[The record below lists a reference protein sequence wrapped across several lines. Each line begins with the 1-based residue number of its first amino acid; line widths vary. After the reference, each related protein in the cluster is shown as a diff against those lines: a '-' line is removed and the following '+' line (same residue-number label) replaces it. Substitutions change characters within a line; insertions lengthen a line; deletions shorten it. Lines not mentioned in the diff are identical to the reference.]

1 MSDARAAAG
10 GLRCRAPAKVNLFLH
25 VLARRPDGYHE
36 LDSLVVF
43 AEFGD
48 ALTVAPGEDLVLEV
62 VGPQAATL
70 AATAGAGEANLVL
83 RAARRL
89 RALCGDAPGA
99 RLTLEKHLPV
109 AAGLGGGSADA
120 AAALRGLVALWGRDD
135 LPRARLMTLAAE
147 LGADVP
153 VCLDA
158 RASRVGGVG
167 ERLVPV
173 PPLPAAWLVLVNP
186 GRGLATGAVFAA
198 RRGPFSVPA
207 AEMPALSDAPALAA
221 WLRAAGNDLEAPAR
235 TLLPEIA
242 EVLAA
247 LADTAGC
254 LLARMSGSGASCF
267 GLYGDETAARA
278 AAAAISARRPAWW
291 VRPSAIARPADAT

>member
-1 MSDARAAAG
+1 MQAPGQAFARA
-10 GLRCRAPAKVNLFLH
+10 KINLTLE
-25 VLARRPDGYHE
+25 VRGRRPDGYHE
-36 LDSLVVF
+36 LESLVVF
-43 AEFGD
+43 AEIGD
-48 ALTVAPGEDLVLEV
+48 RLTFSPAEIFTLDLK
-62 VGPQAATL
+62 GPFAASL
-70 AATAGAGEANLVL
+70 PRAEENLVL
-83 RAARRL
+83 RAARGLSTLAGGGR
-89 RALCGDAPGA
+89 GA
-99 RLTLEKHLPV
+99 SILLEKNLP
-109 AAGLGGGSADA
+109 AAGGIGGGSADA
-120 AAALRGLVALWGRDD
+120 AATLRGLVALWGRDD

-173 PPLPAAWLVLVNP
+173 PRLPAAWLVLVNP
-186 GRGLATGAVFAA
+186 GRALATGAVFAA

-207 AEMPALSDAPALAA
+207 AELPALSDAPALAA

-235 TLLPEIA
+235 TLLPEIGD
-242 EVLAA
+242 VLAA

-291 VRPSAIARPADAT
+291 VRPSAIARG